1 MSANDLI
8 SQLNPENLPKHI
20 GIIMDGNGRWA
31 RRRSFPRVEGHRKG
45 AKTVEKV
52 VSFCRKIRISALTLY
67 SFSMENWNRPQLE
80 VDALMTLLDEYI
92 NDELE
97 RMIKENIRFNTIGQ
111 IGNLPQSIQK
121 LVSKAQEMTREN
133 DGLILTLAL
142 SYGSRNEMVTAI
154 KEMVKEVQCGL
165 LNLEDIDPQLV
176 SQYLYTS
183 DLPEVDL
190 LIRTG
195 GEYRLSN
202 FLLWQSAYAELS
214 FTDVLWPEFNEEQL
228 LEIIL
233 DFQRRERRFGLTEEQ
248 IKV

>member
-1 MSANDLI
+1 
-8 SQLNPENLPKHI
+8 
-20 GIIMDGNGRWA
+20 
-31 RRRSFPRVEGHRKG
+31 
-45 AKTVEKV
+45 
-52 VSFCRKIRISALTLY
+52 
-67 SFSMENWNRPQLE
+67 MENWNRPQLE